1 MKSRYLVLVA
11 CLSLSMM
18 AAAQSTIERIEATP
32 VNVSNLK
39 NLTVSPMYQEWLARY
54 QQVGDAIN
62 AVSDQYQLEI
72 NKYGYPK
79 KKTIQKKIE
88 LVTQYITLLK
98 QQRDSDELNQNLDVK
113 KVENKIIMWEE
124 QLNGLNYLLKK
135 IY

>member
-1 MKSRYLVLVA
+1 MKSKYLVLVA

-62 AVSDQYQLEI
+62 AVSDQYQLEV

>member
-1 MKSRYLVLVA
+1 MKSKYLVLVA

-18 AAAQSTIERIEATP
+18 TAAQSTIERIETTP

-62 AVSDQYQLEI
+62 AVSDQYQLEV

>member
-1 MKSRYLVLVA
+1 MKSKYLVLVA

-18 AAAQSTIERIEATP
+18 TAAQSTIERIETTP

>member
-1 MKSRYLVLVA
+1 MKSKYLVLVA

-18 AAAQSTIERIEATP
+18 TAAQSTIERIETMP

-62 AVSDQYQLEI
+62 AVSDQYQLEV